1 MQQLKDAASPEFDS
15 ILASVS
21 FKPCVF
27 KMRISEE
34 TWNEEQRIRINVSRS
49 GPTHQ
54 ALCMLKAVMSVLLP
68 AAWPADMQH
77 LNCSMSGCHLQLSQ
91 CANA

>member
-49 GPTHQ
+49 GSPMRTRSCLH
-54 ALCMLKAVMSVLLP
+54 AGSYHGLVVLP
-68 AAWPADMQH
+68 IA
-77 LNCSMSGCHLQLSQ
+77 
-91 CANA
+91 

>member
-1 MQQLKDAASPEFDS
+1 MCCVRRVPAYVQQEAKALVGRSAEEMQQLKDAASPEFDS

-34 TWNEEQRIRINVSRS
+34 TWNEEQRIRINVSR
-49 GPTHQ
+49 
-54 ALCMLKAVMSVLLP
+54 
-68 AAWPADMQH
+68 
-77 LNCSMSGCHLQLSQ
+77 
-91 CANA
+91 

>member
-34 TWNEEQRIRINVSRS
+34 TWNEEQRIRINVSRYS
-49 GPTHQ
+49 P
-54 ALCMLKAVMSVLLP
+54 
-68 AAWPADMQH
+68 MQI
-77 LNCSMSGCHLQLSQ
+77 SLSTTA
-91 CANA
+91 CL